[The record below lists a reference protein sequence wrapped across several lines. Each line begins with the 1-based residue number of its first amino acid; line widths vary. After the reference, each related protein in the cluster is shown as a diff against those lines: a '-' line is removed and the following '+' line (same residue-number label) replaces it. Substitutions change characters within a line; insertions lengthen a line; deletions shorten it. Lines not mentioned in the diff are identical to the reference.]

1 MWLAD
6 ADTMYQLRQ
15 ITPMVP
21 CSNLKSQIAF
31 YRGVLGFKVM
41 FDAEKYAFLKR
52 DLVAVRLTE
61 VPAGVDLGHPARQQ
75 SSYVDV
81 SNIDALYESLKT
93 ELGSLPKG
101 RVRAPFVQTYGQ
113 REFHVTDE
121 DCTVVIFGE
130 TLVSTL

>member
-1 MWLAD
+1 
-6 ADTMYQLRQ
+6 MYQLRQ

-31 YRGVLGFKVM
+31 YRAVLGFKVI

-52 DLVAVRLTE
+52 DMVAIRLSE
-61 VPAGVDLGHPARQQ
+61 VPAGVDLAHPERQQ
-75 SSYVDV
+75 SFYVDV
-81 SNIDALYESLKT
+81 SNLDALYESLKT

-113 REFHVTDE
+113 REFHVFDE

-130 TLVSTL
+130 TVVSSI